1 MQGIILHITQRSGP
15 SPVRHLPTKNSV
27 RIKWRLLPLSAEPH
41 RNPKVGSSTVLRND
55 LHFSLHAFGFHYL
68 LVSMDGK
75 YNAFEMDIVHDK
87 SSTLLSVLEAL
98 DTMVYSYS
106 AKNISFVRV
115 GRGLHKLGVYS
126 HGRYKGN

>member
-1 MQGIILHITQRSGP
+1 
-15 SPVRHLPTKNSV
+15 
-27 RIKWRLLPLSAEPH
+27 
-41 RNPKVGSSTVLRND
+41 VGSSAILRNN
-55 LHFSLHAFGFHYL
+55 LHFPLHAFGFHYL

-87 SSTLLSVLEAL
+87 SSTLLSVLGAL

-126 HGRYKGN
+126 HGRYEGN